1 MQCTESVLDCLKEQ
15 AQQHAEGIDWQKAC
29 EQVNDPRRKQGQRF
43 RLTSILLHHAGFSTI
58 AARLCYNSG
67 HPHAALAVLCLS
79 L

>member
-1 MQCTESVLDCLKEQ
+1 MATCRNMVIS
-15 AQQHAEGIDWQKAC
+15 
-29 EQVNDPRRKQGQRF
+29 
-43 RLTSILLHHAGFSTI
+43 LLHHAGFSTI